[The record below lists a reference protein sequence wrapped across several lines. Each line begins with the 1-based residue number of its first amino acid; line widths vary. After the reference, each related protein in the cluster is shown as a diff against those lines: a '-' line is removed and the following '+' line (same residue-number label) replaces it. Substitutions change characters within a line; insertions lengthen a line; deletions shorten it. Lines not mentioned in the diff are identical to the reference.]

1 MDSAPIPVANKAE
14 IRAKIAVL
22 QVFQLG
28 KTSLLF
34 SLPVVPF
41 LFVFLPTQLTF
52 VLFLYIYMCILNYNI
67 SCSIQQNQVRKAQK
81 IIAEQNMQNAVK
93 VATEMAE
100 VAASDGKAYCVSHV
114 DVGLDAAAVRE
125 AVVKVIEKKV
135 SSIISL
141 FYLAF

>member
-1 MDSAPIPVANKAE
+1 
-14 IRAKIAVL
+14 
-22 QVFQLG
+22 
-28 KTSLLF
+28 
-34 SLPVVPF
+34 
-41 LFVFLPTQLTF
+41 
-52 VLFLYIYMCILNYNI
+52 MCILNYNI